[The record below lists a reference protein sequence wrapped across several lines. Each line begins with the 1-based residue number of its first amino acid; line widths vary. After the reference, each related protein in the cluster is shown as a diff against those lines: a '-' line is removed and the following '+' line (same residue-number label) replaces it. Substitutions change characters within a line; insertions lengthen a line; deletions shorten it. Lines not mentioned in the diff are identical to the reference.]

1 LLFAPAPRID
11 AARWGDSCVIFDAES
26 GNTHLLGEQASEI
39 LAILLKAREPLSQ
52 ATIFSSLPAEAR
64 RTWDEAEV
72 AEVLDELVRMGIVAH
87 QHA

>member
-1 LLFAPAPRID
+1 MLFAPAPHID
-11 AARWGDSCVIFDAES
+11 AARWGGSCVIFDAES
-26 GNTHLLGEQASEI
+26 GNTHLLDEYASQI
-39 LAILLKAREPLSQ
+39 LTILFEAREPLSQ

-64 RTWDEAEV
+64 RTWEEADV